1 MRKAGRGRL
10 YSGVFVCI
18 YAIFL
23 TPGHCASKHL
33 VTLDDLETIKS
44 ADNLQLSPDGNL
56 LAYVEDN
63 EVWLINTQP
72 NNEPR
77 TLGKGSLP
85 KWSPGGERLAYYS
98 SQSGSLQL
106 WVYEI
111 DSGQSEQITDFP
123 NGIDPD
129 PYTRLLGWTDDPLKY
144 SWSPKGDALVFA
156 SRTPAHGST
165 AVVDADPASSLPGA
179 PLILTTRTPPEWTL
193 SGIFRSGGFGVPA
206 FVNGKIDWSR
216 KSISVSTPKSNQ
228 LFIVDL
234 RSRAIRQLTQGGG
247 AYFNPDWSPDGKT
260 IVFASSEGRSLIGYG
275 SGTTNIYAVDVMTMK
290 IAALTKGP
298 GDKRMPSWSADGKWI
313 AYLENEHFKRQTVIV
328 IPSNGGL
335 PTDLTSA
342 LDRYVSEFTWDADA
356 KHIIITYQDG
366 IWWRLSRVSRETR
379 RREELAPSDPSI
391 RLHPTVSRSGDIV
404 WEETN
409 GCSDGL
415 ITFLRAGVGK
425 PLVVT
430 DLNPQIQSWRLGK
443 QETVRWK
450 NHRGDAMQGVLIKP
464 VDYEEGRKY
473 PLIVDVYPDQ
483 ASGFKAFPMTGN
495 QAWASRGYAVFWPNA
510 RAPHVWMNPFRSQ
523 KFDEAGKG
531 LKGLIVMVDDI
542 VTGIT
547 ELIKEGVVDGD
558 RIGVYGFSNGGAVV
572 DQVITKTAIFKCAVS
587 VSAADGVDWSRP
599 FFLHSMD
606 PLVPMTV
613 GVLPWDDPGTYSGLS
628 AANRL
633 NAVKVPVLLADGDDD
648 GDFLLNSIEM
658 YNGLRYL
665 GRDVIFLRYPNQG
678 HGFTGASLRDFWQ
691 RENAFFD
698 EHLKRGSIN

>member
-1 MRKAGRGRL
+1 MLVVPAR
-10 YSGVFVCI
+10 
-18 YAIFL
+18 
-23 TPGHCASKHL
+23 CAPKHL
-33 VTLDDLETIKS
+33 VTLADLETVES
-44 ADNLQLSPDGNL
+44 ADDLQLSPDGDF
-56 LAYVEDN
+56 LAYVEN
-63 EVWLINTQP
+63 HQVWLIKTQP
-72 NNEPR
+72 NSEPR
-77 TLGKGSLP
+77 ALGRGSVP
-85 KWSPGGERLAYYS
+85 KWSPDGEQLAYYS

-111 DSGQSEQITDFP
+111 DSGQNNQITNLS

-165 AVVDADPASSLPGA
+165 ALADADPASFLPGA
-179 PLILTTRTPPEWTL
+179 PLILTTTTPPEWTL
-193 SGIFRSGGFGVPA
+193 SGVFRSGGFGVPA
-206 FVNGKIDWSR
+206 FVDGKIDWSR
-216 KSISVSTPKSNQ
+216 KSISVSAPKSNQ

-234 RSRAIRQLTQGGG
+234 RSRAIRQLTQGDG

-275 SGTTNIYAVDVMTMK
+275 SGTTNIYAVDVTTMK
-290 IAALTKGP
+290 ITALTKGS

-313 AYLENEHFKRQTVIV
+313 AYLQNEHFRRQRVIV
-328 IPSNGGL
+328 ISSTGGSL
-335 PTDLTSA
+335 TDVTA
-342 LDRYVSEFTWDADA
+342 PLDRYVSEFTWDIDA
-356 KHIIITYQDG
+356 KHIVITYQDG

-379 RREELAPSDPSI
+379 RPEELAPSGPSI
-391 RLHPTVSRSGDIV
+391 RLHPTVSRSGDIL

-409 GCSDGL
+409 GRTDGL
-415 ITFLRAGVGK
+415 ITFLRAGTGK

-450 NHRGDAMQGVLIKP
+450 NHRGDPMEGVLIKP
-464 VDYEEGRKY
+464 VDYEEGRRY

-531 LKGLIVMVDDI
+531 LKGLTVMVDDI
-542 VTGIT
+542 LTGIA
-547 ELIKEGVVDGD
+547 ELIREGVVDGN

-572 DQVITKTAIFKCAVS
+572 DQLITKTAIFKCAIS
-587 VSAADGVDWSRP
+587 VSAADGADWSRP
-599 FFLHSMD
+599 FFLHTMD
-606 PLVPMTV
+606 PLVPTTV
-613 GVLPWDDPGTYSGLS
+613 GVLPWDDPETYSGLS
-628 AANRL
+628 AVNRL
-633 NAVKVPVLLADGDDD
+633 NAVRVPLLIADGDDD

-678 HGFTGASLRDFWQ
+678 HGFTGDSLRDFWQ

-698 EHLKRGSIN
+698 EHLKSGSIN